1 MQVPGFFKHV
11 VAMTLCAT
19 TIGFGATAYATDEAP
34 ASDAPAAASDAAAT
48 PATVEHP
55 RISTHF
61 PHGRRIPHTSE
72 AILTERVRLLTAE
85 LDLTEPQQTQ
95 LRVILVRQADAIRR
109 VWTDRS
115 LTDGERGPI
124 TSAIGEKTADAIR
137 DLLSPAQREKYN
149 PPRPNT
155 NRPQPE
161 QAKDLTK
168 WLDAF
173 QQK

>member
-1 MQVPGFFKHV
+1 MQVPGFFKQV
-11 VAMTLCAT
+11 VAVTICAVA
-19 TIGFGATAYATDEAP
+19 IGFGASAHATDETP
-34 ASDAPAAASDAAAT
+34 TGDVSVGASDAPAT
-48 PATVEHP
+48 PTTVEHP

-61 PHGRRIPHTSE
+61 PQGRRIPHTSE

-95 LRVILVRQADAIRR
+95 LRVILLRQADAIRR
-109 VWTDRS
+109 VWTDRT

-124 TSAIGEKTADAIR
+124 TSAIGEKTADDIR

-155 NRPQPE
+155 NRPKPE
-161 QAKDLTK
+161 QAKDLSK